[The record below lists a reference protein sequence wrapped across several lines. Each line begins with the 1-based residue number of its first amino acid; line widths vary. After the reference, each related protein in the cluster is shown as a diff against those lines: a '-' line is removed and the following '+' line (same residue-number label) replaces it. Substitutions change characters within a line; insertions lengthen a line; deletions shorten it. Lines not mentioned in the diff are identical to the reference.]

1 MDLFQSGYDP
11 SEWELVDNRSD
22 GEYLSLTEDSDSFSK
37 DNHYNQDSDAESELS
52 QIDET
57 LHFLDIKM
65 MSPYIDLPALL
76 KQRSDLQAK
85 LSVLTPGQFHLSRR
99 YAYQISQLST
109 QIDKIQQPSVV
120 NIHNYTPTDAD
131 FIPAQRKESREK
143 SIVKFSEPIQE
154 TLLEDETLDNTIFHL
169 EESIRE
175 KEALVVDL
183 WKSLK
188 LQKEEL
194 NFLKMKRDEQIER
207 EMFNEDT

>member
-1 MDLFQSGYDP
+1 M
-11 SEWELVDNRSD
+11 
-22 GEYLSLTEDSDSFSK
+22 
-37 DNHYNQDSDAESELS
+37 
-52 QIDET
+52 
-57 LHFLDIKM
+57 
-65 MSPYIDLPALL
+65 
-76 KQRSDLQAK
+76 
-85 LSVLTPGQFHLSRR
+85 
-99 YAYQISQLST
+99 
-109 QIDKIQQPSVV
+109 V
-120 NIHNYTPTDAD
+120 NIQNYTPIDVD
-131 FIPAQRKESREK
+131 FIPAQRKESRDK